1 MRRVSR
7 KSLKLLSRFRGLV
20 LIAILVVTSVVVL
33 AISEVSVLGFNR
45 GGDGLLGLT
54 LGLDLEG
61 GTHLVYEVV
70 PEDGREPTREDM
82 EGVRNIIDK
91 RVNEFGVSEASV
103 QLLGGGVDSVANKVL
118 VQIPGQSGAS
128 ITLIFGA
135 DTVSPETL
143 EAFFHNELGRPDAS
157 VKQNDNGSLTVQ
169 LDDIQSEILDA
180 AGNVVSPDEADAW
193 RDAVIAQ
200 YPVALQ
206 IGYILPQVDPP
217 VIGDDTA
224 IDPVPTEDV
233 ETLPTL
239 ADVEGAFA
247 SVGRSDVDVDEVD
260 GAEGLF
266 SVLMYG
272 LDITSTDED
281 GNPILGEDQRIR
293 NALREIGTIQF
304 TSSQGTLTQWI
315 KGGGVQGAKAVIGST
330 AQLEFR
336 YRECGDALA
345 PSSDIPW
352 PPDGLSAAEWDSE
365 RCTNPAYFTETAT
378 EIDPADLDDAFPEI
392 SGGVIPRPIVTLVF
406 NDKGADAF
414 FEVTDRVSRQ
424 GDRLAIYLDN
434 EELVAPGVSDGGISG
449 GRAII
454 EGGSFTTE
462 RVRTIAIQLRSGALP
477 VELELIQERNVD
489 AVLGKDSL
497 QKSLIAGGVGLALI
511 LIFMIAYYKVPGLV
525 AAIALVAYTI
535 MLLGIFKMIPVTLT
549 LSGAAA
555 VILSLGF
562 AVDANVLIAERT
574 KEELR
579 SGRSLLAAITAGFD
593 RAWPS
598 IRDGNMSTIIV
609 AIVLFWFGDR
619 FSTSVM
625 QGFALTLAIGV
636 LLSMFT
642 AFFASRLLLRLLAT
656 TGMGNNPNLFVP
668 VHDQSDTSD
677 TMAGGNS

>member
-1 MRRVSR
+1 M
-7 KSLKLLSRFRGLV
+7 SRFRGLILV
-20 LIAILVVTSVVVL
+20 AILVITSVVVL
-33 AISEVSVLGFNR
+33 AISEVSVLGFTR
-45 GGDGLLGLT
+45 GSDSPLGLT

-61 GTHLVYEVV
+61 GTHLVYSVV
-70 PEDGREPTREDM
+70 PEDGREATREDM

-103 QLLGGGVDSVANKVL
+103 QLLGGGIDSVPDRVL
-118 VQIPGQSGAS
+118 VQIPGQTGAA
-128 ITLIFGA
+128 ITLNFGA
-135 DTVSPETL
+135 DTVTAETL
-143 EAFFHNELGRPDAS
+143 EAFFQNELGREDAR

-169 LDDIQSEILDA
+169 LDDIKGEVLDA
-180 AGNVVSPDEADAW
+180 AGNVVTPNESDAW

-206 IGYILPQVDPP
+206 VGYILPQVAPP

-224 IDPVPTEDV
+224 VDTIPTEDV

-239 ADVEGAFA
+239 EEVEAAFA
-247 SVGRSDVDVDEVD
+247 SVGRSDADVNKVE

-266 SVLMYG
+266 SILMYG
-272 LDITSTDED
+272 LDIASTDDE
-281 GNPILGEDQRIR
+281 GNPIQGEDQQILT
-293 NALREIGTIQF
+293 ALRELGEVQF
-304 TSSQGTLTQWI
+304 TSSQGTLTQWTL
-315 KGGGVQGAKAVIGST
+315 GGGVQEAKNLIGKT
-330 AQLEFR
+330 ARLEFR
-336 YRECGDALA
+336 YRECGDVLP
-345 PSSDIPW
+345 PSDDIPW
-352 PPDGLSAAEWDSE
+352 PPGGLSTDEWLVE
-365 RCTNPAYFTETAT
+365 RCSNPAYFTESDT
-378 EIDPADLDDAFPEI
+378 EIDAADLDDAFPDV
-392 SGGVIPRPIVTLVF
+392 SQGAIPRPIVTLVF
-406 NDKGADAF
+406 NDDGADAF
-414 FEVTDRVSRQ
+414 FNVTDRVARQ
-424 GDRLAIYLDN
+424 DDRLAIYLDN
-434 EELVAPGVSDGGISG
+434 EELVAPSAQAGISG

-454 EGGSFTTE
+454 EGGSFTSE
-462 RVRTIAIQLRSGALP
+462 GVRTIAIQLRSGALP

-497 QKSLIAGGVGLALI
+497 EKSLMAGGIGLILL
-511 LIFMIAYYKVPGLV
+511 LIFMIAYYKIPGLV
-525 AAIALVAYTI
+525 ASIALVAYTI

-598 IRDGNMSTIIV
+598 IRDGNVSTIIV
-609 AIVLFWFGDR
+609 AVVLFWFGDR

-642 AFFASRLLLRLLAT
+642 AFFASRLLLRLLAS
-656 TGMGNNPNLFVP
+656 TGLGNNLNLFVP
-668 VHDQSDTSD
+668 VKDQINTSEPV
-677 TMAGGNS
+677 AGGNS

>member
-1 MRRVSR
+1 M
-7 KSLKLLSRFRGLV
+7 SRFRGLV
-20 LIAILVVTSVVVL
+20 LVAILVFTSVVVL
-33 AISEVSVLGFNR
+33 AISEVSVLGLTR
-45 GGDGLLGLT
+45 GGDSPLGLT

-61 GTHLVYEVV
+61 GTHLVYSVV

-91 RVNEFGVSEASV
+91 RINEFGVSEASV
-103 QLLGGGVDSVANKVL
+103 QLLGGGVDSVADKVL
-118 VQIPGQSGAS
+118 VQIPGQTGAA
-128 ITLIFGA
+128 ITLNFGA
-135 DTVSPETL
+135 DTVSPETM
-143 EAFFHNELGRPDAS
+143 EEFFHNDLGRSDAE
-157 VKQNDNGSLTVQ
+157 VTQNENGSLVVQ
-169 LDDIQSEILDA
+169 LDEIKGEVLDA
-180 AGNVVSPDEADAW
+180 VGNVVSPNESDAW
-193 RDAVIAQ
+193 REAIIAQ

-206 IGYILPQVDPP
+206 VGYILPQIAPP

-224 IDPVPTEDV
+224 VDAVPTEDV
-233 ETLPTL
+233 VTLPTL
-239 ADVEGAFA
+239 EEVKGAFA
-247 SVGRSDVDVDEVD
+247 SIGRSDADVAQVD

-266 SVLMYG
+266 SILMYG
-272 LDITSTDED
+272 LDISSTDED
-281 GNPILGEDQRIR
+281 GNLIQAEDKRILD
-293 NALREIGTIQF
+293 ALRELGDIQF
-304 TSSQGTLTQWI
+304 TSSQGTLTQWTL
-315 KGGGVQGAKAVIGST
+315 GGGVQEAKSLIQNT
-330 AQLEFR
+330 AQLDFR
-336 YRECGDALA
+336 YRECGDVLA
-345 PSSDIPW
+345 PSDDIPW
-352 PPDGLSAAEWDSE
+352 PPDGLSLDEWAIE
-365 RCTNPAYFTETAT
+365 RCSNPAYFSETAT
-378 EIDPADLDDAFPEI
+378 EINAADLDDAFP
-392 SGGVIPRPIVTLVF
+392 SVSQGAIPRPIVTLVF
-406 NDKGADAF
+406 NEDGGDAF
-414 FEVTDRVSRQ
+414 FKATDRVARQ
-424 GDRLAIYLDN
+424 NDRLAIYLDGV
-434 EELVAPGVSDGGISG
+434 ELVAPSAQAGITG

-454 EGGSFTTE
+454 EGGDFTSE
-462 RVRTIAIQLRSGALP
+462 SVRTIAIQLRSGALP
-477 VELELIQERNVD
+477 VELELVQERNVD

-497 QKSLIAGGVGLALI
+497 QKSLIAGGIGLILL
-511 LIFMIAYYKVPGLV
+511 LIFMIAYYKIPGLV

-642 AFFASRLLLRLLAT
+642 AFFASRLLLRLLAST
-656 TGMGNNPNLFVP
+656 SLGNKPNLFVP
-668 VHDQSDTSD
+668 VRDKSDSAT
-677 TMAGGNS
+677 GGNS

>member
-1 MRRVSR
+1 
-7 KSLKLLSRFRGLV
+7 
-20 LIAILVVTSVVVL
+20 LVVTSVVVL
-33 AISEVSVLGFNR
+33 AISEVSVLGISR
-45 GGDGLLGLT
+45 GGDSPLGLT

-61 GTHLVYEVV
+61 GTHLVYSVV
-70 PEDGREPTREDM
+70 PEDGREATREDM

-103 QLLGGGVDSVANKVL
+103 QLLGGGVDSVPDRVL
-118 VQIPGQSGAS
+118 VQIPGQSGAAV
-128 ITLIFGA
+128 TLNFGA
-135 DTVSPETL
+135 DTVTPETL
-143 EAFFHNELGRPDAS
+143 EAFFRNELGRPDAD

-169 LDDIQSEILDA
+169 LDEIKGEVLDA
-180 AGNVVSPDEADAW
+180 VGNVLSPNEADAW
-193 RDAVIAQ
+193 REAIIAQ
-200 YPVALQ
+200 YPIALQ
-206 IGYILPQVDPP
+206 VGYVIPEVEPP

-224 IDPVPTEDV
+224 VDPVPTDDI

-239 ADVEGAFA
+239 AEVEAAFA
-247 SVGRSDVDVDEVD
+247 SVGRSDADIEDVD

-266 SVLMYG
+266 AIVMYG
-272 LDITSTDED
+272 LDINTTDDD
-281 GNPILGEDQRIR
+281 GNPILGEDQRIL
-293 NALREIGTIQF
+293 NALREIGTVQF
-304 TSSQGTLTQWI
+304 TSSQGTLTQWTL
-315 KGGGVQGAKAVIGST
+315 GGGVQEAKNLIGKT

-336 YRECGDALA
+336 YRECGDILP
-345 PSSDIPW
+345 PSEDIPW
-352 PPDGLSAAEWDSE
+352 PPDGLSLDEWAVE
-365 RCTNPAYFTETAT
+365 RCTNPAYFTESAT
-378 EIDPADLDDAFPEI
+378 EIDAADLDDAFPDV
-392 SGGVIPRPIVTLVF
+392 SQGAIPRPIVTLVF
-406 NDKGADAF
+406 NDEGGDAF
-414 FEVTDRVSRQ
+414 FAVTDRVARQ
-424 GDRLAIYLDN
+424 DDRLAIYLDG
-434 EELVAPGVSDGGISG
+434 EELVAPSAQAGITG

-454 EGGSFTTE
+454 EGGSFTSE
-462 RVRTIAIQLRSGALP
+462 GVRTIAIQLRSGALP

-497 QKSLIAGGVGLALI
+497 EKSLMAGGIGLVLL
-511 LIFMIAYYKVPGLV
+511 LIFMVAYYKIPGLV
-525 AAIALVAYTI
+525 ASIALIAYTI
-535 MLLGIFKMIPVTLT
+535 MLLGVFKMIPVTLT

-579 SGRSLLAAITAGFD
+579 SGRSLLAAITAGFE

-656 TGMGNNPNLFVP
+656 TGLGDKPNLFVP
-668 VHDQSDTSD
+668 VRDQIDQNDPNQTSGSVN
-677 TMAGGNS
+677 GGNS

>member
-1 MRRVSR
+1 MV
-7 KSLKLLSRFRGLV
+7 
-20 LIAILVVTSVVVL
+20 ITSVVVL
-33 AISEVSVLGFNR
+33 AISEVSVLGLTR
-45 GGDGLLGLT
+45 GGASPLGLT

-61 GTHLVYEVV
+61 GTHLVYQVV
-70 PEDGREPTREDM
+70 PEDGREPTLEDM

-118 VQIPGQSGAS
+118 VQIPGQTGAS
-128 ITLIFGA
+128 ITLNFGA
-135 DTVSPETL
+135 DTVSAAMLET
-143 EAFFHNELGRPDAS
+143 FFQNELARPDAS
-157 VKQNDNGSLTVQ
+157 VRQNENGSLTVQ
-169 LDDIQSEILDA
+169 LDEIQPEVLDA
-180 AGNVVSPDEADAW
+180 AGNVVTPNEADAW
-193 RDAVIAQ
+193 REEIIAQ

-206 IGYILPQVDPP
+206 VGYILPQVDPP

-224 IDPVPTEDV
+224 IDPVSTEDI

-239 ADVEGAFA
+239 EEVEAAFA
-247 SVGRSDVDVDEVD
+247 SIGRSDADVDAVES
-260 GAEGLF
+260 AEGLF

-272 LDITSTDED
+272 LDVSTTDDD
-281 GNPILGEDQRIR
+281 GNPILGEDQRILG
-293 NALREIGTIQF
+293 ALRELGTIQF
-304 TSSQGTLTQWI
+304 SSSQGTLTQWI
-315 KGGGVQGAKAVIGST
+315 VGGGVQEAKAVIGST
-330 AQLEFR
+330 AKLEFR
-336 YRECGDALA
+336 YRECGDTVA

-352 PPDGLSAAEWDSE
+352 PPDGLSVDQWVLE

-378 EIDPADLDDAFPEI
+378 EIDPADLDDAFPEV
-392 SGGVIPRPIVTLVF
+392 SQGTIPRPIVTLVF
-406 NDKGADAF
+406 NDAGADAF

-434 EELVAPGVSDGGISG
+434 EELVAPGVSNGGISG

-497 QKSLIAGGVGLALI
+497 QKSLIAGGVGLVLV

-642 AFFASRLLLRLLAT
+642 AFFASRLLLRLLAS
-656 TGMGNNPNLFVP
+656 TGLSNNPSLFVP
-668 VHDQSDTSD
+668 VRDQGDTSD
-677 TMAGGNS
+677 SVAGGNS

>member
-1 MRRVSR
+1 
-7 KSLKLLSRFRGLV
+7 LV
-20 LIAILVVTSVVVL
+20 ITSVVVL
-33 AISEVSVLGFNR
+33 AISEVSVLGLTR
-45 GGDGLLGLT
+45 GGASPLGLT

-61 GTHLVYEVV
+61 GTHLVYQVV

-118 VQIPGQSGAS
+118 VQIPGQTGAS
-128 ITLIFGA
+128 ITLNFGA
-135 DTVSPETL
+135 DTVSAAMLET
-143 EAFFHNELGRPDAS
+143 FFQNELARPDAS
-157 VKQNDNGSLTVQ
+157 VRQNENGSLTVQ
-169 LDDIQSEILDA
+169 LDEIQPEVLDA
-180 AGNVVSPDEADAW
+180 AGNVVTPNEADAW
-193 RDAVIAQ
+193 REEIIAQ

-206 IGYILPQVDPP
+206 VGYILPQVDPP

-224 IDPVPTEDV
+224 IDPVSTEDI

-239 ADVEGAFA
+239 EEVEAAFA
-247 SVGRSDVDVDEVD
+247 SIGRSDADVDAVES
-260 GAEGLF
+260 AEGLF

-272 LDITSTDED
+272 LDVSTTDDD
-281 GNPILGEDQRIR
+281 GNPILGEDQRILG
-293 NALREIGTIQF
+293 ALRELGTIQF
-304 TSSQGTLTQWI
+304 SSSQGTLTQWI
-315 KGGGVQGAKAVIGST
+315 VGGGVQEAKAVIGST
-330 AQLEFR
+330 AKLEFR
-336 YRECGDALA
+336 YRECGDTVA

-352 PPDGLSAAEWDSE
+352 PPDGLSVDQWVLE

-378 EIDPADLDDAFPEI
+378 EIDPADLDDAFPEV
-392 SGGVIPRPIVTLVF
+392 SQGTIPRPIVTLVF
-406 NDKGADAF
+406 NDAGADAF

-434 EELVAPGVSDGGISG
+434 EELVAPGVSNGGISG

-497 QKSLIAGGVGLALI
+497 QKSLIAGGVGLVLV

-642 AFFASRLLLRLLAT
+642 AFFASRLLLRLFAT
-656 TGMGNNPNLFVP
+656 TGLGSNPSLFVP
-668 VHDQSDTSD
+668 VRDQGDTSD
-677 TMAGGNS
+677 SVAGGNS

>member
-1 MRRVSR
+1 VRRVSR
-7 KSLKLLSRFRGLV
+7 KSLELLSRFRGLV

-33 AISEVSVLGFNR
+33 AIPEVSVLGFIR
-45 GGDGLLGLT
+45 GGDSPLGLT

-118 VQIPGQSGAS
+118 VQIPGQTGAS
-128 ITLIFGA
+128 ITLNFGA
-135 DTVSPETL
+135 NTVGAETL
-143 EAFFHNELGRPDAS
+143 EAFFQNELGRPDAT
-157 VKQNDNGSLTVQ
+157 VRENENGSLTVQ
-169 LDDIQSEILDA
+169 LDDIRAEVLDA
-180 AGNVVSPDEADAW
+180 AGNVVTENEADSW
-193 RDAVIAQ
+193 REAIIAH

-206 IGYILPQVDPP
+206 VGYVVPQVDPP
-217 VIGDDTA
+217 VISDDTA
-224 IDPVPTEDV
+224 IDPVPAEDI

-239 ADVEGAFA
+239 EEVQAAFA
-247 SVGRSDVDVDEVD
+247 SVGRSDADVEQVD

-266 SVLMYG
+266 SILMYG
-272 LDITSTDED
+272 LDITSTDDD
-281 GNPILGEDQRIR
+281 GNPILGEDQRILG
-293 NALREIGTIQF
+293 ALREIGSIQF
-304 TSSQGTLTQWI
+304 TSRQGTLTQWI
-315 KGGGVQGAKAVIGST
+315 EGGGVQEAKAVIGST
-330 AQLEFR
+330 AKLEFR

-345 PSSDIPW
+345 PSNDIPW
-352 PPDGLSAAEWDSE
+352 PPDGLSPEAWASE
-365 RCTNPAYFTETAT
+365 RCTNPAYFNETAT
-378 EIDPADLDDAFPEI
+378 EIDPADLDDAFPEV
-392 SGGVIPRPIVTLVF
+392 SQGTIPRPIVTLVF

-434 EELVAPGVSDGGISG
+434 EELVAPGVSSGGISG

-497 QKSLIAGGVGLALI
+497 QKSLIAGGVGLAL
-511 LIFMIAYYKVPGLV
+511 LLLFMIAYYKVPGLV

-535 MLLGIFKMIPVTLT
+535 MLLGIFKMLPVTLT

-642 AFFASRLLLRLLAT
+642 AFFASRLLLRLLAS
-656 TGMGNNPNLFVP
+656 TGLGNNPNLFVP
-668 VHDQSDTSD
+668 VRGQSDTSD
-677 TMAGGNS
+677 SVAGGNS

>member
-1 MRRVSR
+1 
-7 KSLKLLSRFRGLV
+7 LSRFRGLFLV
-20 LIAILVVTSVVVL
+20 AILVVTSVVVL

-45 GGDGLLGLT
+45 GSDSALGLT

-61 GTHLVYEVV
+61 GTHLVYSVI

-103 QLLGGGVDSVANKVL
+103 QLLGGGVDSIPDRVL

-128 ITLIFGA
+128 ITLNFGA
-135 DTVSPETL
+135 DTVSAQTL
-143 EAFFHNELGRPDAS
+143 EDFFHNELGRSDAD
-157 VKQNDNGSLTVQ
+157 VNQNENGSLTIQ
-169 LDDIQSEILDA
+169 LDEIQGEVLDA
-180 AGNVVSPDEADAW
+180 VGNVVTPNEADAW
-193 RDAVIAQ
+193 RDAIIAQ

-206 IGYILPQVDPP
+206 VGYVLPRVDPP

-224 IDPVPTEDV
+224 VDPVPSEDV
-233 ETLPTL
+233 ATLPTL
-239 ADVEGAFA
+239 EEVEGAFA
-247 SVGRSDVDVDEVD
+247 SVGRSDADVTAVS

-266 SVLMYG
+266 SILLYG
-272 LDITSTDED
+272 LDIASTDED
-281 GNPILGEDQRIR
+281 GNPIQGEDQKILT
-293 NALREIGTIQF
+293 ALRELGEIQF
-304 TSSQGTLTQWI
+304 TSSQGTLTQWTL
-315 KGGGVQGAKAVIGST
+315 GGGIQEAKSLISNVAK
-330 AQLEFR
+330 LEFR
-336 YRECGDALA
+336 YRECGDIIA
-345 PSSDIPW
+345 PSEDIPW
-352 PPDGLSAAEWDSE
+352 PPDGLTQDQWLVE
-365 RCTNPAYFTETAT
+365 RCSNPAYFTETGT
-378 EIDPADLDDAFPEI
+378 EIDPADLDDAFPEV
-392 SGGVIPRPIVTLVF
+392 SQGAIPRPIVTLVF
-406 NDKGADAF
+406 NDNGADAF
-414 FEVTDRVSRQ
+414 FDVTDRVSRQ
-424 GDRLAIYLDN
+424 GDRLAIYLDG
-434 EELVAPGVSDGGISG
+434 EELVAPGVSASQGGISG

-454 EGGSFTTE
+454 EGGNFTTE
-462 RVRTIAIQLRSGALP
+462 GVRTIAIQLRSGALP
-477 VELELIQERNVD
+477 VGLDLIQERNVD

-497 QKSLIAGGVGLALI
+497 QKSLIAGAVGLVLL

-525 AAIALVAYTI
+525 AAIALVGYSL
-535 MLLGIFKMIPVTLT
+535 MLLAIFKMIPVTLT

-562 AVDANVLIAERT
+562 AVDANILIAERT

-642 AFFASRLLLRLLAT
+642 AFFASRLLLRLLASS
-656 TGMGNNPNLFVP
+656 GLGNNPNLFVP
-668 VHDQSDTSD
+668 VRDQSESAD
-677 TMAGGNS
+677 GGNS

>member
-1 MRRVSR
+1 
-7 KSLKLLSRFRGLV
+7 
-20 LIAILVVTSVVVL
+20 
-33 AISEVSVLGFNR
+33 
-45 GGDGLLGLT
+45 LT

-61 GTHLVYEVV
+61 GTHLVYSVI

-103 QLLGGGVDSVANKVL
+103 QLLGGGVDSIPDRVL

-128 ITLIFGA
+128 ITLNFGA
-135 DTVSPETL
+135 DTVSAQTL
-143 EAFFHNELGRPDAS
+143 EDFFHNELGRSDAD
-157 VKQNDNGSLTVQ
+157 VNQNENGSLTIQ
-169 LDDIQSEILDA
+169 LDEIQGEVLDA
-180 AGNVVSPDEADAW
+180 VGNVVTPNEADAW
-193 RDAVIAQ
+193 RDAIIAQ

-206 IGYILPQVDPP
+206 VGYVLPRVDPP

-224 IDPVPTEDV
+224 VDPVPSEDV
-233 ETLPTL
+233 ATLPTL
-239 ADVEGAFA
+239 EEVEGAFA
-247 SVGRSDVDVDEVD
+247 SVGRSDADVTAVS

-266 SVLMYG
+266 SILLYG
-272 LDITSTDED
+272 LDIASTDED
-281 GNPILGEDQRIR
+281 GKPIQGEDQKILT
-293 NALREIGTIQF
+293 ALRELGEIQF
-304 TSSQGTLTQWI
+304 TSSQGTLTQWTL
-315 KGGGVQGAKAVIGST
+315 GGGIQEAKSLISNVAK
-330 AQLEFR
+330 LEFR
-336 YRECGDALA
+336 YRECGDIIA
-345 PSSDIPW
+345 PSEDIPW
-352 PPDGLSAAEWDSE
+352 PPDGLTQDQWLVE
-365 RCTNPAYFTETAT
+365 RCSNPAYFTETGT
-378 EIDPADLDDAFPEI
+378 EIDPADLDDAFPEV
-392 SGGVIPRPIVTLVF
+392 SQGAIPRPIVTLVF
-406 NDKGADAF
+406 NDNGADAF
-414 FEVTDRVSRQ
+414 FDVTDRVSRQ
-424 GDRLAIYLDN
+424 GDRLAIYLDG
-434 EELVAPGVSDGGISG
+434 EELVAPGVSASQGGISG

-454 EGGSFTTE
+454 EGGNFTTE
-462 RVRTIAIQLRSGALP
+462 GVRTIAIQLRSGALP
-477 VELELIQERNVD
+477 VGLDLIQERNVD

-497 QKSLIAGGVGLALI
+497 QKSLIAGAVGLVLL

-525 AAIALVAYTI
+525 AAIALVGYSL
-535 MLLGIFKMIPVTLT
+535 MLLAIFKMIPVTLT

-562 AVDANVLIAERT
+562 AVDANILIAERT

-642 AFFASRLLLRLLAT
+642 AFFASRLLLRLLASS
-656 TGMGNNPNLFVP
+656 GLGNNPNLFVP
-668 VHDQSDTSD
+668 VRDQSESAD
-677 TMAGGNS
+677 GGNS

>member
-1 MRRVSR
+1 MV
-7 KSLKLLSRFRGLV
+7 
-20 LIAILVVTSVVVL
+20 ITSVVVL
-33 AISEVSVLGFNR
+33 AISEVSVLGLTR
-45 GGDGLLGLT
+45 GGASPLGLT

-61 GTHLVYEVV
+61 GTHLVYQVV

-118 VQIPGQSGAS
+118 VQIPGQTGAS
-128 ITLIFGA
+128 ITLNFGA
-135 DTVSPETL
+135 DTVSAAMLET
-143 EAFFHNELGRPDAS
+143 FFQNELARPDAS
-157 VKQNDNGSLTVQ
+157 VRQNENGSLTVQ
-169 LDDIQSEILDA
+169 LDEIQPEVLDA
-180 AGNVVSPDEADAW
+180 AGNVVTPNEADAW
-193 RDAVIAQ
+193 REEIIAQ

-206 IGYILPQVDPP
+206 VGYILPQVDPP

-224 IDPVPTEDV
+224 IDPVSTEDI

-239 ADVEGAFA
+239 EEVEAAFA
-247 SVGRSDVDVDEVD
+247 SIGRSDADVNAVES
-260 GAEGLF
+260 AEGLF

-272 LDITSTDED
+272 LDVSTTDDD
-281 GNPILGEDQRIR
+281 GNPILGEDQRILG
-293 NALREIGTIQF
+293 ALRELGTIQF
-304 TSSQGTLTQWI
+304 SSSQGTLTQWI
-315 KGGGVQGAKAVIGST
+315 VGGGVQEAKAVIGST
-330 AQLEFR
+330 AKLEFR
-336 YRECGDALA
+336 YRECGDTVA

-352 PPDGLSAAEWDSE
+352 PPDGLSVDQWVLE

-378 EIDPADLDDAFPEI
+378 EIDPADLDDAFPEV
-392 SGGVIPRPIVTLVF
+392 SQGTIPRPIVTLVF
-406 NDKGADAF
+406 NDAGADAF

-434 EELVAPGVSDGGISG
+434 EELVAPGVSNGGISG

-497 QKSLIAGGVGLALI
+497 QKSLIAGGVGLVLV

-642 AFFASRLLLRLLAT
+642 AFFASRLLLRLFAT
-656 TGMGNNPNLFVP
+656 TGLGSNPSLFVP
-668 VHDQSDTSD
+668 VRDQGDTSD
-677 TMAGGNS
+677 SVAGGNS

>member
-1 MRRVSR
+1 
-7 KSLKLLSRFRGLV
+7 LSRFRGLILV
-20 LIAILVVTSVVVL
+20 AILVITSVVVL

-45 GGDGLLGLT
+45 GGDSALGLT

-61 GTHLVYEVV
+61 GTHLVYSVV

-82 EGVRNIIDK
+82 EGVRNIIDR

-103 QLLGGGVDSVANKVL
+103 QLLGGGVDSVPDRVL

-128 ITLIFGA
+128 ITLNFGA
-135 DTVSPETL
+135 DTVSAQTL
-143 EAFFHNELGRPDAS
+143 EDFFHNELGRSDAS

-169 LDDIQSEILDA
+169 LDEIQGEVLDA
-180 AGNVVSPDEADAW
+180 VGNVVTPNEADAW
-193 RDAVIAQ
+193 RDAIIAQ

-206 IGYILPQVDPP
+206 VGYVLPEVDPP

-224 IDPVPTEDV
+224 VDPIPSDDV
-233 ETLPTL
+233 ATLPTIEE
-239 ADVEGAFA
+239 VEAAFA
-247 SVGRSDVDVDEVD
+247 SVGRSDADVTAVS

-266 SVLMYG
+266 SILLYG
-272 LDITSTDED
+272 LDIASTDED
-281 GNPILGEDQRIR
+281 GNPVQGEDQKILT
-293 NALREIGTIQF
+293 ALRELGEVQF
-304 TSSQGTLTQWI
+304 TSSQGTLTQWTL
-315 KGGGVQGAKAVIGST
+315 GGGIQEAKSLISNVAK
-330 AQLEFR
+330 LEFR
-336 YRECGDALA
+336 YRECGDIIA
-345 PSSDIPW
+345 PSEDIPW
-352 PPDGLSAAEWDSE
+352 PPDALTQDEWLIE

-378 EIDPADLDDAFPEI
+378 EIDPADLDDAFPDV
-392 SGGVIPRPIVTLVF
+392 SQGAIPRPIVTLVF
-406 NDKGADAF
+406 NDDGADAF
-414 FEVTDRVSRQ
+414 FDVTDRVSRQ
-424 GDRLAIYLDN
+424 GDRLAIYLDG
-434 EELVAPGVSDGGISG
+434 EELVAPGVSASQGGISG

-462 RVRTIAIQLRSGALP
+462 GVRTIAIQLRSGALP
-477 VELELIQERNVD
+477 VGLDLIQERNVD

-497 QKSLIAGGVGLALI
+497 QKSLIAGGVGLVLL

-525 AAIALVAYTI
+525 AATALIAYSL
-535 MLLGIFKMIPVTLT
+535 MLLAIFKLIPVTLT

-562 AVDANVLIAERT
+562 AVDANILIAERT

-642 AFFASRLLLRLLAT
+642 AFFASRLLLRLLAS
-656 TGMGNNPNLFVP
+656 TGLGNNPNLFVP
-668 VHDQSDTSD
+668 VRDQSEVAD
-677 TMAGGNS
+677 GGNS

>member
-1 MRRVSR
+1 M
-7 KSLKLLSRFRGLV
+7 SRFRGLV
-20 LIAILVVTSVVVL
+20 LVAILVITSVVVL
-33 AISEVSVLGFNR
+33 AISEVSVLGLTR
-45 GGDGLLGLT
+45 GGASPLGLT

-61 GTHLVYEVV
+61 GTHLVYQVV

-118 VQIPGQSGAS
+118 VQIPGQTGAS
-128 ITLIFGA
+128 ITLNFGA
-135 DTVSPETL
+135 DTVSAAMLET
-143 EAFFHNELGRPDAS
+143 FFQNELARPDAS
-157 VKQNDNGSLTVQ
+157 VRQNENGSLTVQ
-169 LDDIQSEILDA
+169 LDEIQPEVLDA
-180 AGNVVSPDEADAW
+180 AGNVVTPNEADAW
-193 RDAVIAQ
+193 REEIIAQ

-206 IGYILPQVDPP
+206 VGYILPQVDPP

-224 IDPVPTEDV
+224 IDPVSTEDI

-239 ADVEGAFA
+239 EEVEAAFA
-247 SVGRSDVDVDEVD
+247 SIGRSDADVDAVES
-260 GAEGLF
+260 AEGLF

-272 LDITSTDED
+272 LDVSTTDDD
-281 GNPILGEDQRIR
+281 GNPILGEDQRILG
-293 NALREIGTIQF
+293 ALRELGTIQF
-304 TSSQGTLTQWI
+304 SSSQGTLTQWI
-315 KGGGVQGAKAVIGST
+315 VGGGVQEAKAVIGST
-330 AQLEFR
+330 AKLEFR
-336 YRECGDALA
+336 YRECGDTVA

-352 PPDGLSAAEWDSE
+352 PPDGLSVDQWVLE

-378 EIDPADLDDAFPEI
+378 EIDPADLDDAFPEV
-392 SGGVIPRPIVTLVF
+392 SQGTIPRPIVTLVF
-406 NDKGADAF
+406 NDAGADAF

-434 EELVAPGVSDGGISG
+434 EELVAPGVSNGGISG

-497 QKSLIAGGVGLALI
+497 QKSLIAGGVGLVLV

-642 AFFASRLLLRLLAT
+642 AFFASRLLLRLFAT
-656 TGMGNNPNLFVP
+656 TGLGSNPSLFVP
-668 VHDQSDTSD
+668 VRDQGDTSD
-677 TMAGGNS
+677 SVAGGNS